1 MKIENVIEFISQNV
15 PLKLYA
21 NEFPKTD
28 NGDCGFV
35 RFNDGE
41 PPDLYIVGLYSPS
54 IQIVIRQDS
63 GQEADKVSTE
73 IWKLFHAKEHF
84 FIGDSKVFI
93 SMCDQSTP
101 VYVGRDNN
109 DRTLYSVNVSMKVM
123 NSTL

>member
-1 MKIENVIEFISQNV
+1 MNLEAVIGFIQKQV
-15 PLKLYA
+15 PFKYYT

-41 PPDLYIVGLYSPS
+41 PPDLYLVGLITPS
-54 IQIVIRQDS
+54 LQIVIRHES
-63 GQEADKVSTE
+63 GKEAEKIATE
-73 IWKLFHAKEHF
+73 LWQLFHAKEHYK
-84 FIGDSKVFI
+84 IEDNYVHI

-109 DRTLYSVNVSMKVM
+109 DRTIYSINVTMKV
-123 NSTL
+123 TV